1 MTPPVVPGLPVLVAE
16 DDPRSLRMVTL
27 MLQSLGAE
35 VTAVT
40 NGQDA
45 LEKLLAAPGAFR
57 AAVLDLQMPILS
69 GVDVVRRLRT
79 EPAVQT
85 LPVVIVTAFAYPQDE
100 AAAREAGC
108 DYFLTKPL
116 SLDVLETAMRD
127 IHARYS

>member
-1 MTPPVVPGLPVLVAE
+1 VTGPIAPGLPVLVAE

-27 MLQSLGAE
+27 MLQSLGAQ

-40 NGQDA
+40 NGQEALDA
-45 LEKLLAAPGAFR
+45 ILATPGAFR
-57 AAVLDLQMPILS
+57 AAVLDLQMPVLS

-79 EPAVQT
+79 EPAVQA
-85 LPVVIVTAFAYPQDE
+85 LPVVIVTAFAYPHDE

-116 SLDVLETAMRD
+116 SLDVLEAAIRD
-127 IHARYS
+127 IHARYR